1 MRRFAGSAALWLA
14 QCACALGTQCVTPKA
29 TAQVSTPDYYPDR
42 EEGLWPENLTARF
55 SQGEGERSQISPL
68 IHAQSAEQLQQLG
81 FERAKSNEEGL
92 SCISDNKSNE
102 APNANEV
109 V

>member
-1 MRRFAGSAALWLA
+1 MTA
-14 QCACALGTQCVTPKA
+14 KA

-55 SQGEGERSQISPL
+55 SQGEGERSPISPL

-81 FERAKSNEEGL
+81 FERAKSNEEGP